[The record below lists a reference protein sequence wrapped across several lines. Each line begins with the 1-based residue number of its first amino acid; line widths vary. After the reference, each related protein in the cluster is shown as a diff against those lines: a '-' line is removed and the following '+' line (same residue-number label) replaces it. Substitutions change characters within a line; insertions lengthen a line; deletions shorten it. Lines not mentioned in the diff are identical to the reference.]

1 MVDIQKLGC
10 MIAEIAAM
18 EEANR
23 AARDLKMQPPFPAEA
38 FKKLPEAHGMK

>member
-1 MVDIQKLGC
+1 MNDIQHFAC
-10 MIAEIAAM
+10 MLAELAAM

-23 AARDLKMQPPFPAEA
+23 IARDLKMQPPYSVEA